1 MFFSPE
7 GHVNLEVSLSQI
19 ENELFRTVEM
29 PLGYSN
35 LFKEEWDIVRTLAD
49 DQLKKLIRVHVL
61 LHETEM
67 TILQRQKISF
77 RIN

>member
-19 ENELFRTVEM
+19 ENELFKTVEM

-49 DQLKKLIRVHVL
+49 DCNTVKKADKGSCVV
-61 LHETEM
+61 T
-67 TILQRQKISF
+67 
-77 RIN
+77 